1 MSRSLTY
8 AELGEL
14 LGITAASANKLA
26 RRKRW
31 PRAKGNDGK
40 TRVSVPDESLDRP
53 QDSPGDGP
61 PDCPA
66 DVPPDSPPNMVH
78 ELQARIAVLEVEV
91 GAERRRAD
99 AAEADRDAW
108 REQAQR
114 LVERQGER
122 RRGWFGRR

>member
-40 TRVSVPDESLDRP
+40 TRVSVPDEALDRP
-53 QDSPGDGP
+53 QDSPG
-61 PDCPA
+61 A
-66 DVPPDSPPNMVH
+66 SPPDSPPPNMVH

-114 LVERQGER
+114 LAERQGDR